1 MKRLS
6 ALLLGATVLMAP
18 FWPAEPA
25 SAQSVQTN
33 FRTIKKGNWSPVRRT
48 PVPQR
53 ATPRPGYDFLGI
65 FAPRRVEKPRPQPR
79 QTPGDRVPRNLVRLP
94 PEKPRIYVYPTPKTV
109 PLVMREAAVA
119 PNDTAAARIHRV
131 LTDGLAALSVT
142 PAHREAIVAFY
153 KARDFKPVWTT
164 GDAIRERAFGVI
176 ETLARA
182 GEVALDPALYR
193 IPVVWEED
201 GNLDAF
207 TGAPEQLARLDVE
220 LTAVALRYARH
231 ASGGQVDPNK
241 LSIYHDLKPPR
252 VSASAALKQLAES
265 PDPAGW
271 LASLHPTHRAFA
283 ILKAEY
289 ARLKKQARAYKPLPP
304 IVGGPAIRPG
314 DFDERIPLIRQ
325 YLQRAGL
332 ISAAAIGRE
341 RLAALENNAATVTPT
356 ATDATAA
363 DARFIYDDQLAKAV
377 RAFQKRHGLKPD
389 GIIGRRT
396 IARMNALRDKGPQA
410 RLRKLELNM
419 ERLRWMPRDFG
430 REHFLVNQPAYEV
443 YLVRDGRTT
452 WKSRV
457 VIGKPTNQ
465 TAFFSDVME
474 YMEFNP
480 YWGVPQSI
488 ITKEMMPK
496 LLRDPGWLD
505 KQGYELYDRK
515 GRRISSWEVD
525 WSQYAGQS
533 KVPFD
538 VRQPPGEKNALGRM
552 KFMFPNAHA
561 IYMHDT
567 PMRHL
572 FKRRKR
578 AYSHGC
584 VRVAKPWEM
593 ARLVTGLSEEE
604 VHRHVDSG
612 KNHKLMLPRKIPVH
626 LVYFTAWPDDQGRIH
641 YYEDVYGRDK
651 LLRKALNKVRRA
663 LRVTVPAQ
671 PTTMDTTT
679 ADMATATDGL

>member
-1 MKRLS
+1 MKQLS
-6 ALLLGATVLMAP
+6 ALLLSATFLLLPGAGAP
-18 FWPAEPA
+18 EGALAAP
-25 SAQSVQTN
+25 QTN
-33 FRTIKKGNWSPVRRT
+33 FTTVKKKGNWSTRRRAAPARRT
-48 PVPQR
+48 
-53 ATPRPGYDFLGI
+53 TPRDAYDFLNI
-65 FAPRRVEKPRPQPR
+65 FTPQRSYR
-79 QTPGDRVPRNLVRLP
+79 QPLRDATGAGNGNPRNIVALP
-94 PEKPRIYVYPTPKTV
+94 PEKPKIYTYPAPRTV
-109 PLVMREAAVA
+109 PLVMREQAEA
-119 PNDTAAARIHRV
+119 PAGGMAMRIHRV
-131 LTDGLAALSVT
+131 LTEGLADFPVM
-142 PAHREAIVAFY
+142 PEHRKAIVAFY
-153 KARDFKPVWTT
+153 RERGFAPAWTT
-164 GDAIRERAFGVI
+164 ESAIQERAFAVL

-182 GEVALDPALYR
+182 GDVALDPALYR
-193 IPVVWEED
+193 VPVVWEAD
-201 GNLDAF
+201 GDLNAF
-207 TGAPEQLARLDVE
+207 AGAPERLARLDVE
-220 LTAVALRYARH
+220 LTAAALRYARH

-252 VSASAALKQLAES
+252 VSPAKALKTLAES
-265 PDPAGW
+265 PNPAEW
-271 LASLHPTHRAFA
+271 LNSLHPRHPAFG
-283 ILKAEY
+283 IMKREY
-289 ARLKKQARAYKPLPP
+289 ARLKAEARNHKPLPP
-304 IVGGPAIRPG
+304 IVDGPVIRPG

-325 YLQRAGL
+325 YLQKAGH
-332 ISAAAIGRE
+332 AAAQKAKARV
-341 RLAALENNAATVTPT
+341 AALDTEAAGGEETVT
-356 ATDATAA
+356 DAVAA
-363 DARFIYDDQLAKAV
+363 DGRFIYDEALVKAV
-377 RAFQKRHGLKPD
+377 RRFQRQNGLKPD

-396 IARMNALRDKGPQA
+396 LARLNALREKGPVV

-430 REHFLVNQPAYEV
+430 HEHFLVNQPAYEV
-443 YLVRDGRTT
+443 YLVRDGKTV

-515 GRRISSWEVD
+515 GRRISSWDVPWEE
-525 WSQYAGQS
+525 YAGKR

-578 AYSHGC
+578 AFSHGC

-593 ARLVTGLSEEE
+593 AKLVTGLSEKEI
-604 VHRHVDSG
+604 HRHVDSG
-612 KNHKLMLPRKIPVH
+612 KNHKLILPRKIPVH
-626 LVYFTAWPDDQGRIH
+626 LAYFTAWPDDQGRIH
-641 YYEDVYGRDK
+641 YYEDVYGRDR
-651 LLRKALNKVRRA
+651 LLRKALNKVRKA
-663 LRVTVPAQ
+663 LRVPVPTRA
-671 PTTMDTTT
+671 
-679 ADMATATDGL
+679 ATEEVSTLAEEL